1 MGSYRKEGERVFN
14 RICCDRTKVNGFKL
28 KKGRFRL
35 DIREKFFYNKG
46 GETLEDVA
54 QEGGGSPILGDIQG
68 QAGWDSG

>member
-1 MGSYRKEGERVFN
+1 M
-14 RICCDRTKVNGFKL
+14 
-28 KKGRFRL
+28 